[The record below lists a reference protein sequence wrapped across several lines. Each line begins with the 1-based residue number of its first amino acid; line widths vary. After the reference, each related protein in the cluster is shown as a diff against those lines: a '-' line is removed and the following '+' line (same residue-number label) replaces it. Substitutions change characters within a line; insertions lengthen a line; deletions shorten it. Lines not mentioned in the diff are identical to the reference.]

1 MTDTMVTLRAPE
13 VRTMS
18 AIGLRFALGQQL
30 SEVQAASRFA
40 PGVQLRDVQA
50 DGRFLLGRAV
60 PYNTWTSIGWFAEQ
74 FAPGA
79 FARSI
84 KEAAN
89 GLPLLVWHDNRTWPI
104 GVADSWDD
112 NADGL
117 DGVWKLDNSEEALR
131 AADLAE
137 KKMLTGLSV
146 GFVPIRSTWEMVDYE
161 NWDPDLGIEHM
172 DKVTRDEARLIETSV
187 TPTPAYAGAQVQMVR
202 SREAKKVREHQSR
215 ELEAWRSYLESVKR

>member
-1 MTDTMVTLRAPE
+1 MTDTMVALRAPE

-18 AIGLRFALGQQL
+18 ALGL
-30 SEVQAASRFA
+30 
-40 PGVQLRDVQA
+40 QLRDVQA

-74 FAPGA
+74 FSPGA

-89 GLPLLVWHDNRTWPI
+89 GLPLLMWHNNQTWPV
-104 GVADSWDD
+104 GVSDKWDD
-112 NADGL
+112 NAQGL
-117 DGVWKLDNSEEALR
+117 DGVWKLDTSEEAER

-146 GFVPIRSTWEMVDYE
+146 GFVPIRSQWEMVDWKD
-161 NWDPDLGIEHM
+161 WDPDLGVEHM
-172 DKVTRDEARLIETSV
+172 DKVTRDEARLLEVSL
-187 TPTPAYAGAQVQMVR
+187 TPTPAYAGAQVSLVR
-202 SREAKKVREHQSR
+202 SREAKKVRDGGR
-215 ELEAWRSYLESVKR
+215 ESAELLGWRRYLESVKR